1 MNKKLSKEI
10 MKRRQMRNKFLNTKI
25 DSDRKAY
32 YKQRN
37 YVVSLL
43 RNEKKNFESNL
54 DTKVVTDN
62 RTFWKT
68 AKLLFEK
75 VTKHSKISLV
85 EDDKIISRDGQIAKK
100 FSEYFMTIPILN
112 MPSNMDIN
120 IQIYRNKI
128 LF

>member
-1 MNKKLSKEI
+1 
-10 MKRRQMRNKFLNTKI
+10 MRNKFLNTKI

-75 VTKHSKISLV
+75 VTKQSAWSKTIKLFLV
-85 EDDKIISRDGQIAKK
+85 TARLLKS
-100 FSEYFMTIPILN
+100 SVNTL
-112 MPSNMDIN
+112 
-120 IQIYRNKI
+120 
-128 LF
+128 